1 MTLSEKLASILKNE
15 QLQDDEAK
23 IQTIISGLGEYM
35 VSKDQYNKKAKE
47 VNTATEELTAKVKE
61 LEEKTL
67 TAEQLKEKEVKA
79 ALEKA
84 NKAET
89 NYLKKSNRLEAI
101 GILNSA
107 NIGEDEYKDFL
118 DDIVSTDL
126 EKTKAL
132 ATNIAQTVSN
142 QRKKAI
148 EETKKEIQGNNPVP
162 PASNKNDGGIMTQE
176 KFNKLTYS
184 EELKFAAEHPDEYK
198 KFIK

>member
-1 MTLSEKLASILKNE
+1 MTLSEKLASILKDE

-84 NKAET
+84 SKAET

-107 NIGEDEYKDFL
+107 NIEEDEYKDFL

-132 ATNIAQTVSN
+132 ATNIAQTVSK

-148 EETKKEIQGNNPVP
+148 EKTKKEIQGNNPVP
-162 PASNKNDGGIMTQE
+162 PASDKNDGGIMTQE

-184 EELKFAAEHPDEYK
+184 EELKFAAEHPNEYK
-198 KFIK
+198 NFIK

>member
-1 MTLSEKLASILKNE
+1 MTLSEKLASILKDE

-47 VNTATEELTAKVKE
+47 VNSATEELTAKIKE

-89 NYLKKSNRLEAI
+89 DYLKKSNRLEAI
-101 GILNSA
+101 GILRGA
-107 NIGEDEYKDFL
+107 NISEDEYNDFL
-118 DDIVSTDL
+118 DDIVSTDMH
-126 EKTKAL
+126 KTKAL
-132 ATNIAQTVSN
+132 ANNIARTVSK

-148 EETKKEIQGNNPVP
+148 EETKKEIQGNNPTP
-162 PASNKNDGGIMTQE
+162 PASNNNDAGVMTQE
-176 KFNKLTYS
+176 KFDKLTYS
-184 EELKFAAEHPDEYK
+184 QELKFATEHPEEYK
-198 KFIK
+198 NFIK

>member
-176 KFNKLTYS
+176 KFNNLTYS

>member
-1 MTLSEKLASILKNE
+1 MTLSEKLASILKDE

-47 VNTATEELTAKVKE
+47 VNSATEELTAKIKE

-89 NYLKKSNRLEAI
+89 DYLKKSNRLEAI
-101 GILNSA
+101 GILRGA
-107 NIGEDEYKDFL
+107 NISEDEYNDFL

-126 EKTKAL
+126 DKTKAL
-132 ATNIAQTVSN
+132 ANNIARTVSK

-148 EETKKEIQGNNPVP
+148 EETKKEIQGNNPTP
-162 PASNKNDGGIMTQE
+162 PASNNNDAGVMTQE
-176 KFNKLTYS
+176 KFDKLTYS
-184 EELKFAAEHPDEYK
+184 QELKFATEHPEEYK
-198 KFIK
+198 NFIK

>member
-1 MTLSEKLASILKNE
+1 MTLSEKLASILKDE

-84 NKAET
+84 SKAET

-132 ATNIAQTVSN
+132 ATNIAQTVSK

-148 EETKKEIQGNNPVP
+148 EETKKEIQGNNPIP
-162 PASNKNDGGIMTQE
+162 PASDKNDGGIMTQE

-198 KFIK
+198 NFIK

>member
-1 MTLSEKLASILKNE
+1 MTLSEKLASILKDE

-84 NKAET
+84 NKAEI

-101 GILNSA
+101 GILNRA

>member
-1 MTLSEKLASILKNE
+1 MTLSEKIASILKDE

-47 VNTATEELTAKVKE
+47 VNSATEELTAKIKE

-67 TAEQLKEKEVKA
+67 TAEQIKEKEVKA

-89 NYLKKSNRLEAI
+89 NYLRKSNRLEAI
-101 GILNSA
+101 GILREAKIS
-107 NIGEDEYKDFL
+107 EEEYNDFL

-132 ATNIAQTVSN
+132 ANNIARTVSK

-148 EETKKEIQGNNPVP
+148 EETKKEIQGNNPTP
-162 PASNKNDGGIMTQE
+162 PASDNNDAGIMTQE
-176 KFNKLTYS
+176 KFDKLTYS
-184 EELKFAAEHPDEYK
+184 QELKFAAEHPEEYK
-198 KFIK
+198 NFIK

>member
-84 NKAET
+84 NKAEI

-101 GILNSA
+101 GILNRA

>member
-1 MTLSEKLASILKNE
+1 MTLSEKLASILKDE

-47 VNTATEELTAKVKE
+47 VNSATEELTKKVKE

-67 TAEQLKEKEVKA
+67 SAEQIKEKEVKA
-79 ALEKA
+79 ALDKA
-84 NKAET
+84 AKAET

-101 GILNSA
+101 GILSNAGISK
-107 NIGEDEYKDFL
+107 EEYDVFL

-126 EKTKAL
+126 DKTKAL
-132 ATNIAQTVSN
+132 ANNIAQTVAK
-142 QRKKAI
+142 QTKKAI
-148 EETKKEIQGNNPVP
+148 EATKKEIQGNNPVP
-162 PASNKNDGGIMTQE
+162 PASDKNNAGIMTQE

-184 EELKFAAEHPDEYK
+184 EELKFAAEHPEEYK
-198 KFIK
+198 NFVN

>member
-15 QLQDDEAK
+15 QLKDDEAK

-84 NKAET
+84 NKAEI

-101 GILNSA
+101 GILNRA

>member
-35 VSKDQYNKKAKE
+35 VSKDQYNKKAKD

-84 NKAET
+84 NKAEI

-101 GILNSA
+101 GILNRA

>member
-1 MTLSEKLASILKNE
+1 
-15 QLQDDEAK
+15 
-23 IQTIISGLGEYM
+23 M

-142 QRKKAI
+142 QRRKAI